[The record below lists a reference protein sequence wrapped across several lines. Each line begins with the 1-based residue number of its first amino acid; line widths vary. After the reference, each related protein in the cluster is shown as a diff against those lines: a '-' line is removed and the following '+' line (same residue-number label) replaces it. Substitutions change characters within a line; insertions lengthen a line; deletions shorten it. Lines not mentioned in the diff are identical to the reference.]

1 MAKGFIG
8 SSLILIN
15 CKKKTFLFIKNIV
28 ESTLKSYILSIQVE
42 KNWEVFYFG
51 LKKGREQY
59 SVCCYCEW
67 YEGISLRSSSWLQ
80 HRKEKSGRKMPT
92 DPRPSSD
99 MKRCSW
105 NGYLK
110 VISRKPHLFH
120 NIIWYKNTYT
130 DSQMTL
136 N

>member
-1 MAKGFIG
+1 MGSVLFWVKIG
-8 SSLILIN
+8 WLWN
-15 CKKKTFLFIKNIV
+15 
-28 ESTLKSYILSIQVE
+28 
-42 KNWEVFYFG
+42 

-80 HRKEKSGRKMPT
+80 HRKEKSDRKMPT

-130 DSQMTL
+130 DPPDDLELKCLGSSL
-136 N
+136 GKGLSLKYRVLGK